1 VTGEALR
8 AERLRLGQTL
18 EAIVSRTKIRQTYL
32 QAIEEERYEA
42 LPPPVFLRGFVRE
55 FAACLGLPAE
65 EVARAFL
72 KRREQALA
80 PAEPAPDPARRSA

>member
-1 VTGEALR
+1 
-8 AERLRLGQTL
+8 
-18 EAIVSRTKIRQTYL
+18 VSRTKIRQTYL

-72 KRREQALA
+72 KRREQALSS
-80 PAEPAPDPARRSA
+80 AEPAPDPARRSA